1 MVHEV
6 VYVDDD
12 LDEMKD
18 VLNEVISMKQI
29 HHRREKE
36 LTAMIQ
42 LNTSMKMKMFHA
54 LRVRVYQCELI
65 SVEEWGGR
73 YQPTLEMPIGH
84 ITRPCA
90 ITNQPN
96 N

>member
-1 MVHEV
+1 MGTMQQQQLTNLEHENNCGEERNG
-6 VYVDDD
+6 
-12 LDEMKD
+12 L
-18 VLNEVISMKQI
+18 
-29 HHRREKE
+29 
-36 LTAMIQ
+36 A
-42 LNTSMKMKMFHA
+42 TSIEGE
-54 LRVRVYQCELI
+54 Y
-65 SVEEWGGR
+65 WGGR